1 MEFCTYCGARLDAG
15 VSFCPN
21 CGAKV
26 ERSESFAK
34 SEPIDSA
41 FTSAG
46 GGYSAPSRD
55 HTPSTGAAILSCIF
69 PIIGL
74 IMWLVWKDE
83 KPGKANSAL
92 KGLFA
97 RLCFSVPIVGVIL
110 YFVWKTEK
118 PDFAKIGL
126 IFGIIGFVLGIVCY
140 LIYGIAFAMLELSS
154 YGAYETY
161 AAIAGMLI

>member
-55 HTPSTGAAILSCIF
+55 YTESKGVAILSFLI
-69 PIIGL
+69 PLAGL
-74 IMWLVWKDE
+74 IMWLMWKDE
-83 KPGKANSAL
+83 KPGKATSAL

-97 RLCFSVPIVGVIL
+97 VLCWNVPIAGIIL
-110 YFVWKTEK
+110 YFVWKEEK

-126 IFGIIGFVLGIVCY
+126 IWGILGFVLGIVFGF
-140 LIYGIAFAMLELSS
+140 IYGIAIAMLELA
-154 YGAYETY
+154 GYESY